1 MIGIHSSLYGY
12 TFFFLKDILGWMH
25 MSSSMYIYI
34 YIYIYIQESCVRV
47 LYILTK
53 LSSMA
58 YNFAPDFFL
67 LIKKNA

>member
-12 TFFFLKDILGWMH
+12 PFFFFLEGYPWLDAYVFK
-25 MSSSMYIYI
+25 YV

-53 LSSMA
+53 LSSSMA
-58 YNFAPDFFL
+58 YNFASSM
-67 LIKKNA
+67 